1 MTITREDIL
10 RELELLPVWTLHP
23 SFVAT
28 QAASSST
35 DTHPAEILAVTQTVP
50 EDAASMPTPEVALPV
65 IHDTT
70 AEPVVEAKVVEAK
83 VAVTWLLYCPLDV
96 TTDQE
101 ALTLLQNMVR
111 AMQLLSTEYQLIH
124 KPEALARYQP
134 TYMLIFGLDATHDF
148 LGKAV
153 TFEDTKEQPYLHAQ
167 RHCWVV
173 HHPTQL
179 MGNPSLKRE
188 AWHTMCAAKAFAQKV

>member
-1 MTITREDIL
+1 MTMTREDIL

-23 SFVAT
+23 SFKAA
-28 QAASSST
+28 QAVTSST
-35 DTHPAEILAVTQTVP
+35 DAHPAEVLAVTESVL
-50 EDAASMPTPEVALPV
+50 EDATSMPTTEATLPV
-65 IHDTT
+65 IQDTIV
-70 AEPVVEAKVVEAK
+70 EPVVEAK

-96 TTDQE
+96 AIDQE

-124 KPEALARYQP
+124 TLEALARYQP
-134 TYMLIFGLDATHDF
+134 TYMLIFGLDATHAV

-153 TFEDTKEQPYLHAQ
+153 TFEDTKEQPYMYAES
-167 RHCWVV
+167 HCWVV
-173 HHPTQL
+173 HHPMQL
-179 MGNPSLKRE
+179 MENPSLKRD

>member
-23 SFVAT
+23 SFKAA
-28 QAASSST
+28 QAVSSST
-35 DTHPAEILAVTQTVP
+35 DMHPAEVLAITETVP
-50 EDAASMPTPEVALPV
+50 EDATSNSMSEVALPV
-65 IHDTT
+65 IHDTI

-96 TTDQE
+96 ATDQE
-101 ALTLLQNMVR
+101 ALTLLHNMVR

-124 KPEALARYQP
+124 TLEALARYQP
-134 TYMLIFGLDATHDF
+134 TYMLIFGLNAAHAVLD
-148 LGKAV
+148 KAL
-153 TFEDTKEQPYLHAQ
+153 TFEDTKEQPYMHAQ

-173 HHPTQL
+173 HHPKQL
-179 MGNPSLKRE
+179 MENPSLKRE